1 MWISLKQ
8 GRFAYLLSS
17 MLSRRLV
24 SANRW
29 VSWLLVFVAFLVLF
43 LGYSMTELD
52 VRSPVVVGGHFLL
65 GGVFGVL
72 FFFHMGVSVFLVRF
86 DWGGSVRRVLGG
98 GVGKLAWLRLGQ
110 RVSGWFLV
118 LSASLVL
125 MSGLDWF
132 KLGTGWIVSFSSH
145 VVWDF
150 LLAVVFVVHTLIG
163 LGLVLMRRRASEPSG
178 FSLARREAIVALGG
192 MALSLIAFMYLD
204 RFPRI
209 AGVADRIRVG
219 LPPGQYEVSTLRV
232 LHVGEVPVFDEN
244 WTFEVSGLVERPLS
258 LDFRGVT
265 SLPKSFVESPFHCV
279 TGWSKFRN
287 QWEGVRLRRLMELV
301 RPLQRARFAVFECD
315 GGYSTSL
322 PVEELL
328 VDDVVLAWR
337 LDGADLPP
345 VHGGPLRLVVP
356 HKYGY
361 KSAKWVR
368 RVEFVDENSLGYWEV
383 RGYSD
388 TADPFVEDRYTGR
401 RARREEGGVAN

>member
-1 MWISLKQ
+1 
-8 GRFAYLLSS
+8 

-24 SANRW
+24 RVNRRL
-29 VSWLLVFVAFLVLF
+29 SWLLAFVAFLVLF
-43 LGYSMTELD
+43 LGYSLTELD
-52 VRSPVVVGGHFLL
+52 LRSPVVVWGHFLL
-65 GGVFGVL
+65 GGVFSVL
-72 FFFHMGVSVFLVRF
+72 FFVHMGISVFLVRF
-86 DWGGSVRRVLGG
+86 DWEASVRRVLSGE
-98 GVGKLAWLRLGQ
+98 VGKLTWLRLGQ

-132 KLGTGWIVSFSSH
+132 KLGTGRIISFSSH

-150 LLAVVFVVHTLIG
+150 LLTAVFVAHTLIG
-163 LGLVLMRRRASEPSG
+163 LGLALKRRRASDPSG

-192 MALSLIAFMYLD
+192 MVLSLIAFTYLD
-204 RFPRI
+204 RFPPI
-209 AGVADRIRVG
+209 ADVADRIRVG
-219 LPPGQYEVSTLRV
+219 LPPGQYEVPTLRV
-232 LHVGEVPVFDEN
+232 LHVGQVPEFDEN
-244 WTFEVSGLVERPLS
+244 WTFKVSGLVERPLS
-258 LDFRGVT
+258 LDFGGVT

-287 QWEGVRLRRLMELV
+287 QWEGVRLRTLMELA

-328 VDDVVLAWR
+328 VDDVILAWR
-337 LDGADLPP
+337 LDGAELPP

-368 RVEFVDENSLGYWEV
+368 RVEFVDENSLGYWER

-388 TADPFVEDRYTGR
+388 TADPFTEDRYTGPR
-401 RARREEGGVAN
+401 PRREDGGVAN

>member
-1 MWISLKQ
+1 M
-8 GRFAYLLSS
+8 
-17 MLSRRLV
+17 
-24 SANRW
+24 
-29 VSWLLVFVAFLVLF
+29 VFVAFLVLF
-43 LGYSMTELD
+43 LGYGMTELD
-52 VRSPVVVGGHFLL
+52 FRSPVVVWGHFLL
-65 GGVFGVL
+65 GGFFGVL
-72 FFFHMGVSVFLVRF
+72 LFFHMGISVFLFRF
-86 DWGGSVRRVLGG
+86 DWEGSVHRVLSGE
-98 GVGKLAWLRLGQ
+98 VGKLTWLRLGQ
-110 RVSGWFLV
+110 MVSGWFLV

-132 KLGTGWIVSFSSH
+132 KLGTGWIISFSSH

-163 LGLVLMRRRASEPSG
+163 LGLAFMRRRVSEPSG
-178 FSLARREAIVALGG
+178 FSLARREAIVTLGG
-192 MALSLIAFMYLD
+192 MTLSLIAFMYLD

-209 AGVADRIRVG
+209 AKIADRVRVG

-232 LHVGEVPVFDEN
+232 LHVSQVPEFDEN

-265 SLPKSFVESPFHCV
+265 SLPKSFRESPFHCV

-287 QWEGVRLRRLMELV
+287 QWEGATLRTLIELV

-322 PVEELL
+322 PVEELI
-328 VDDVVLAWR
+328 VDDVMLAWR
-337 LDGADLPP
+337 LDGAELPP

-368 RVEFVDENSLGYWEV
+368 RVEFVDENSLGYWER

-388 TADPFVEDRYTGR
+388 TADPFTEDRHTGR
-401 RARREEGGVAN
+401 HARREDDGVAN